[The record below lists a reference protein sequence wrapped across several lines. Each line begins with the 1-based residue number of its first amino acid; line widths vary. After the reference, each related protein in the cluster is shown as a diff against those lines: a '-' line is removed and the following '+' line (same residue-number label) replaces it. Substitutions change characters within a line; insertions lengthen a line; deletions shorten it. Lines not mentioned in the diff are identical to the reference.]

1 MKNVDKPSTLKSA
14 RTLHIT
20 YRLPISRTSKFWKG
34 LEEGK
39 IYATKCQKCGKLH
52 FPPVADCGNCGSS
65 NLKWTELDGEGE
77 IETFTQVVVKPASFS
92 EESDYIVAIAG
103 LKEDVRALAWLVGV
117 EREDVQVGMKVR
129 LVAKVTSDGL
139 VSYQFIPIQKRVR

>member
-1 MKNVDKPSTLKSA
+1 VDKPLTLKSA

-20 YRLPISRTSKFWKG
+20 YNLPISKTSKFWEG
-34 LEEGK
+34 LKEGK

-52 FPPVADCGNCGSS
+52 FPPVADCGDCGSS
-65 NLKWTELDGEGE
+65 NVKWTELEGEGE

-92 EESDYIVAIAG
+92 KESDYIVAIAR
-103 LKEDVRALAWLVGV
+103 LKEGVRALAWLIGV

-129 LVAKVTSDGL
+129 LVARVTSDGR
-139 VSYQFIPIQKRVR
+139 VSYEFIPI

>member
-1 MKNVDKPSTLKSA
+1 MDKPLTLKSA

-20 YRLPISRTSKFWKG
+20 YNLPISRTSKFWQG
-34 LEEGK
+34 LKEGK

-52 FPPVADCGNCGSS
+52 FPPVADCGDCGSS

-77 IETFTQVVVKPASFS
+77 IETFTQVIVKPASFS
-92 EESDYIVAIAG
+92 TEADYIVAIAR
-103 LKEDVRALAWLVGV
+103 LKEGVRALAWLTGV

-129 LVAKVTSDGL
+129 LVAKVTSDGR
-139 VSYQFIPIQKRVR
+139 VSYEFIPI

>member
-1 MKNVDKPSTLKSA
+1 VDKPLTLKSA

-20 YRLPISRTSKFWKG
+20 YNLPISRTSKFWEG
-34 LEEGK
+34 LREGK

-52 FPPVADCGNCGSS
+52 FPPVADCGDCGSS
-65 NLKWTELDGEGE
+65 NMKWTELDGEGE

-92 EESDYIVAIAG
+92 NESDYIVAIAR
-103 LKEDVRALAWLVGV
+103 LKEGVRALAWLIGV

-129 LVAKVTSDGL
+129 LVARVTSDGR
-139 VSYQFIPIQKRVR
+139 VSYEFIPI

>member
-1 MKNVDKPSTLKSA
+1 MDKPLTLKSA

-20 YRLPISRTSKFWKG
+20 YNLPISRTSKFWQG
-34 LEEGK
+34 LKEGK

-52 FPPVADCGNCGSS
+52 FPPVADCGDCGSS

-92 EESDYIVAIAG
+92 KEADYIVAIAR
-103 LKEDVRALAWLVGV
+103 LKEGVRALAWLIGV
-117 EREDVQVGMKVR
+117 KRECVKVGMKVR
-129 LVAKVTSDGL
+129 LVARVTSDGRA
-139 VSYQFIPIQKRVR
+139 SYEFIPI

>member
-1 MKNVDKPSTLKSA
+1 MDKPLTLKSA

-20 YRLPISRTSKFWKG
+20 YNLPISRTSKFWEG
-34 LEEGK
+34 LKEGK

-65 NLKWTELDGEGE
+65 NVTWTELEVEGE

-92 EESDYIVAIAG
+92 NESNYIVAIAR
-103 LKEDVRALAWLVGV
+103 LKEGVRALAWLIGV
-117 EREDVQVGMKVR
+117 EREDVKVGMNVR
-129 LVAKVTSDGL
+129 LVARVTSDGR
-139 VSYQFIPIQKRVR
+139 VSYEFIPIYNG

>member
-1 MKNVDKPSTLKSA
+1 MKNVDKPLTLKSA

-20 YRLPISRTSKFWKG
+20 YNLPISRTSKFWQG
-34 LEEGK
+34 LKEGK

-77 IETFTQVVVKPASFS
+77 IETFTQVVVKPASFLK
-92 EESDYIVAIAG
+92 ESDYIVAIAR
-103 LKEDVRALAWLVGV
+103 LKEGVRALAWLVGV

-129 LVAKVTSDGL
+129 LVAKVTSDGR
-139 VSYQFIPIQKRVR
+139 VSYEFIQI

>member
-1 MKNVDKPSTLKSA
+1 VDKPLTLKSA
-14 RTLHIT
+14 RTLHLT
-20 YRLPISRTSKFWKG
+20 YNLPISRTSKFWKG
-34 LEEGK
+34 LKEGK

-52 FPPVADCGNCGSS
+52 FPPVADCGDCGSS

-92 EESDYIVAIAG
+92 KEADYIVAIAW
-103 LKEDVRALAWLVGV
+103 LKEGVRALAWLTVI

-129 LVAKVTSDGL
+129 LVPKITSEGRL
-139 VSYQFIPIQKRVR
+139 SYQFIPI

>member
-1 MKNVDKPSTLKSA
+1 MKNVDKPLTLKSA

-20 YRLPISRTSKFWKG
+20 YNLPISRTSKFWKG
-34 LEEGK
+34 LKEGK

-52 FPPVADCGNCGSS
+52 FPPVADCGDCGSS

-92 EESDYIVAIAG
+92 KEADYIVAIARLREG
-103 LKEDVRALAWLVGV
+103 VRALAWLVGV

-129 LVAKVTSDGL
+129 LVAKVTSDGR
-139 VSYQFIPIQKRVR
+139 VSYEFIPI

>member
-1 MKNVDKPSTLKSA
+1 MKNVDKPLTLKSA

-20 YRLPISRTSKFWKG
+20 YNLPISRTSKFWQG
-34 LEEGK
+34 LKEGK

-52 FPPVADCGNCGSS
+52 FPPVADCGDCGSS
-65 NLKWTELDGEGE
+65 NVKWMELEGEGE

-92 EESDYIVAIAG
+92 NESDYIVAIAR
-103 LKEDVRALAWLVGV
+103 LKEGVRALAWLIGV

-129 LVAKVTSDGL
+129 LVARVTSDGR
-139 VSYQFIPIQKRVR
+139 VSYEFIPI

>member
-1 MKNVDKPSTLKSA
+1 MHEPLTLKSA

-20 YRLPISRTSKFWKG
+20 YNLPISRTSKFWQG

-52 FPPVADCGNCGSS
+52 FPPVADCGDCGSS

-77 IETFTQVVVKPASFS
+77 IETFTQIVVKPASFS
-92 EESDYIVAIAG
+92 EESDYIVAIARLREG
-103 LKEDVRALAWLVGV
+103 VRALAWLVGV
-117 EREDVQVGMKVR
+117 EREDVKVGMKVR
-129 LVAKVTSDGL
+129 LVAKVTSDER
-139 VSYQFIPIQKRVR
+139 VSYEFIPI